1 MDWILQ
7 QPDGILDQGAV
18 NQQFLR
24 ADHTMLHPRAVSDT
38 VHLDVIQKEMTKQL
52 GQVIDDVNDELD
64 FAMRKVW
71 GTNAND
77 WNEVCLYESILEI
90 IGRLSLRVL
99 AGLPLCKSMSEH
111 NPSLLC

>member
-1 MDWILQ
+1 
-7 QPDGILDQGAV
+7 
-18 NQQFLR
+18 
-24 ADHTMLHPRAVSDT
+24 MLHPRAVSDT

-71 GTNAND
+71 GTNTTD
-77 WNEVCLYESILEI
+77 WNEVCVYGSILEI

-99 AGLPLCKSMSEH
+99 AGLSLCKSTFEH
-111 NPSLLC
+111 NSNLLC